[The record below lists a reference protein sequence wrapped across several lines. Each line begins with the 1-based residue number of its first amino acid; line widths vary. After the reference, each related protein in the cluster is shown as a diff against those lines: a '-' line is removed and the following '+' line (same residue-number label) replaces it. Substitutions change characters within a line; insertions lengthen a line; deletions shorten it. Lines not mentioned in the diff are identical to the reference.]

1 MEVARTK
8 LGIGLQKVESGHF
21 KGFRARW
28 NCDVQTLS
36 SRLEKAVENLVIF
49 DKFSRTKV
57 VQSSCEED
65 M

>member
-21 KGFRARW
+21 KGFGQGGIAM
-28 NCDVQTLS
+28 CKPFP
-36 SRLEKAVENLVIF
+36 SRLEKAVENLVI
-49 DKFSRTKV
+49 SINLSYKV

>member
-36 SRLEKAVENLVIF
+36 SRLEKAVENLVI
-49 DKFSRTKV
+49 SINLSYKV